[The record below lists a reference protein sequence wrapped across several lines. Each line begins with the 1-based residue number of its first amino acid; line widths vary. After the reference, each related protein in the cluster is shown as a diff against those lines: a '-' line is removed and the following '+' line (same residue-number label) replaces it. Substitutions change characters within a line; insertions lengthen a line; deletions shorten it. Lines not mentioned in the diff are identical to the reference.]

1 MATDFSVIN
10 AALTRIGEPPITSL
24 SGATPAQ
31 KITNENYEVIVEAHL
46 SVYPWKRAS
55 KIEQLARLDP
65 DVEGDP
71 PEPWT
76 AAYQLPTDLTEIRTV
91 KVVGYPIAYE
101 VHGDKILCNAAEAD
115 EVILH
120 YVWRAAE
127 ADWPAWFRE
136 GLTRTMEAVYLRG
149 IGERYREAQAR
160 DAAAEEWWRLAKNRD
175 SQSQTPRAPVGS
187 PTLRAR
193 GGAALAVNPTTVPT
207 AFPSNV
213 TNSV

>member
-1 MATDFSVIN
+1 MATDLTVIN
-10 AALTRIGEPPITSL
+10 AALTRIGETPISSL
-24 SGATPAQ
+24 TGSSTAA
-31 KITNENYEVIVEAHL
+31 KIANENYEQLVEAHL

-65 DVEGDP
+65 DVVGDP

-76 AAYQLPTDLTEIRTV
+76 AAYQLPTDLTDIRTV
-91 KVVGYPIAYE
+91 KVSGFPIQYE
-101 VHGDKILCNAAEAD
+101 VHGDKILCDAADTD

-120 YVWRAAE
+120 YVWRADE
-127 ADWPAWFRE
+127 ADWPPWFRE
-136 GLTRTMEAVYLRG
+136 GITRTLEGIFLRG

-160 DAAAEEWWRLAKNRD
+160 DQAAVDWWRIAKNRD
-175 SQSQTPRAPVGS
+175 SQSQSARSPVGS

-193 GGAALAVNPTTVPT
+193 GGVALTANPTDVPT